1 VGKVQ
6 EAEKCDR
13 LGLTIKEKVKVGSV
27 YGVLALITVVLLIL
41 AVFIGYKYALLA
53 GLGLVC
59 YIYGLQ
65 HAVDADHIAA
75 IDNTTRKLLQQGKK
89 PTTVG
94 SWFSLGHST
103 IVMALFVALVFATQM
118 IKGAIPGLQ
127 SGGNVVGTWI
137 SGVFL
142 FIIGAINLIIV
153 RGVYKT
159 FQGVKNGSITAD
171 KIDESINEKSTMGKA
186 YKKLFKFVDAPWQIY
201 PIGVLFGLGFDTA
214 TQVALFAIGTSLA
227 ATNVPMVYYLA
238 LPLLFTAGM
247 VTVDTTDGVLMR
259 CAYGWAFLK
268 PLRKIFYNMTITVI
282 SVLVAF
288 VIGSIEVLQVVST
301 ELSAT
306 TGFWGWLQNLDFGMI
321 GFTIIGTFLIS
332 WTIAIAWY
340 RHKGYEKLGFPSS
353 SPTLSTATATAS
365 ITGEN

>member
-1 VGKVQ
+1 MSKGN
-6 EAEKCDR
+6 EKCDR
-13 LGLTIKEKVKVGSV
+13 LGLTTKEKVKIGTI
-27 YGVLALITVVLLIL
+27 YGVLVAITVVLLIL
-41 AVFIGYKYALLA
+41 AVFIGFKYALLA

-59 YIYGLQ
+59 YVYGLQ

-75 IDNTTRKLLQQGKK
+75 VDNTTRKLLQQGKK
-89 PTTVG
+89 PNTVG
-94 SWFSLGHST
+94 TWFSLGHST
-103 IVMALFVALVFATQM
+103 IVMALFVALVFATEA

-127 SGGNVVGTWI
+127 SGGNVVGTWV

-142 FIIGAINLIIV
+142 FLIGGLNLIIV

-159 FQGVKNGSITAD
+159 FKGLQNGTVTAD
-171 KIDESINEKSTMGKA
+171 KIDESINQNSMMGRA
-186 YKKLFKFVDAPWQIY
+186 YKRLFKFIDEPWQIY

-227 ATNVPMVYYLA
+227 ATSVPMAYYLV

-268 PLRKIFYNMTITVI
+268 PLRKIFYNLTITVI

-288 VIGSIEVLQVVST
+288 VVGGIEVAQVVST
-301 ELSAT
+301 QIGLTA
-306 TGFWGWLQNLDFGMI
+306 GFWGWLQNLDFGVI

-332 WTIAIAWY
+332 WTVAIVYY
-340 RHKGYEKLGFPSS
+340 RHKGYEKMTFPNYSS
-353 SPTLSTATATAS
+353 ENAATGVPSYEKA
-365 ITGEN
+365 